1 MGDLVV
7 GEEYRAGR
15 ERITVLLAGTDAG
28 TWATPVPACPG
39 WTVAGVVSH
48 LLGTV
53 EDALAG
59 RLAGPPGE
67 EMTAE
72 QVARHTDD
80 AGSDLLRYWTEL
92 APPFEEVLTAG
103 GIFPAALDVLSHE
116 HDIRHAIGQPGDRD
130 LRAVTECAR
139 RLVAGMEA
147 PWVWEVLLEGD
158 ELVRSAGDGPRHR
171 LATSAFEVLRLRLG
185 RRTEAEVRALDWEPG
200 PPDDL
205 SPLFVFGP
213 RTTPLDEAG

>member
-1 MGDLVV
+1 MGELVV
-7 GEEYRAGR
+7 GDEYRAGR
-15 ERITVLLAGTDAG
+15 ERITLLLAGADDA
-28 TWATPVPACPG
+28 TWSTPVPACPG

-48 LLGTV
+48 MLGTV

-67 EMTAE
+67 EMTAV
-72 QVARHTDD
+72 QVARHAGD
-80 AGSDLLRYWTEL
+80 AGSDLLERWTEL

-116 HDIRHAIGQPGDRD
+116 QDVRQAIGRPGSRD
-130 LRAVTECAR
+130 LPVMAECAH
-139 RLVAGMEA
+139 RLVAGLEG
-147 PWVWEVLLEGD
+147 PWVWQ
-158 ELVRSAGDGPRHR
+158 VRFPDGAVVTSTGDGPRHV
-171 LATSAFEVLRLRLG
+171 LATTAFEVLRLRLG
-185 RRTEAEVRALDWEPG
+185 RRTEAEVRALAWEPG

-213 RTTPLDEAG
+213 RTESLHEG